1 MRSLAC
7 PLITIYR
14 RLYRSKQP
22 WPFKLI
28 TKREISRDGQEE
40 LRLFEP
46 RSDLLVLKSGL
57 PRLLMEVNSTP
68 RKKWPGD
75 LIQMLLLG
83 SAVVRFANNFLEE
96 FMANRNFVIFT
107 MYIWEHGEATR
118 YLLYQ
123 DSDNSKVC
131 WTLYITKLAS

>member
-1 MRSLAC
+1 
-7 PLITIYR
+7 
-14 RLYRSKQP
+14 
-22 WPFKLI
+22 
-28 TKREISRDGQEE
+28 
-40 LRLFEP
+40 
-46 RSDLLVLKSGL
+46 
-57 PRLLMEVNSTP
+57 MEVNSTP

-131 WTLYITKLAS
+131 WTSYITKLAS